1 MSGEFQRQNVPM
13 ERERSSTSGRFST
26 SGKMTPTILGVF
38 CAGLLVAGYERGHG
52 HLGRLKARVNPQV
65 APIVGSPGPG
75 GQPPVRL
82 SRTATA
88 IGTQAEF
95 LSVTLLPGRGM
106 NVFQISAL
114 VPGRGEV
121 ELLASPALADADAV
135 FTGTGADADGAAST
149 TVGGAFL
156 APWAG
161 RLTGAFVQGAL
172 QTTWQDKTVSFPA
185 EAPEQP
191 HSVEG
196 LLLKRGADAV
206 QTSNLYDGQAAE
218 AVFHAGSFDG
228 HWPSTVD
235 LTVRVELTAN
245 IVDMTVT
252 ARNTGT
258 QPTPFGLGWQ
268 PLFAIPARDRAGI
281 TLRLPSQQVVD
292 VDRATQRPTGKM
304 DSVAGTALDYAH
316 GAPLAKGPVDATYT
330 GMGASPLAEIDNGP
344 ENFSLSIMAMSP
356 SIQGLRL
363 IVPAN
368 KPWVSLGP
376 MTNLDDPLGTAWQRT
391 SGGLTVLAPGDS
403 LQWKVRLAISVL
415 GTGQTG
421 HPAAKPAH

>member
-1 MSGEFQRQNVPM
+1 
-13 ERERSSTSGRFST
+13 
-26 SGKMTPTILGVF
+26 
-38 CAGLLVAGYERGHG
+38 
-52 HLGRLKARVNPQV
+52 
-65 APIVGSPGPG
+65 
-75 GQPPVRL
+75 
-82 SRTATA
+82 
-88 IGTQAEF
+88 
-95 LSVTLLPGRGM
+95 M

-114 VPGRGEV
+114 IPGRGEV
-121 ELLASPALADADAV
+121 ELLAPPALADAEAV
-135 FTGTGADADGAAST
+135 FTGAGADLDGAAST

-161 RLTGAFVQGAL
+161 RLTGTSIPGGL
-172 QTTWQDKTVSFPA
+172 QTTWQDKTLSFPA
-185 EAPEQP
+185 EAPGQTR
-191 HSVEG
+191 SVEG

-206 QTSNLYDGQAAE
+206 QTFNLEDGQAAE

-235 LTVRVELTAN
+235 LTLHVELTAKT
-245 IVDMTVT
+245 VDMTVT

-258 QPTPFGLGWQ
+258 QPTPMGLGWQ
-268 PLFAIPARDRAGI
+268 PLFALPSGDRSGI

-304 DSVAGTALDYAH
+304 DSVAGTALDYSR
-316 GAPLAKGPVDATYT
+316 GAPLAQGPVDATYT
-330 GMGASPLAEIDNGP
+330 GMGASPVAEIDNGP
-344 ENFSLSIMAMSP
+344 ENFALSIMAMSP
-356 SIQGLRL
+356 SIQSLRL
-363 IVPAN
+363 VVPAN
-368 KPWVSLGP
+368 KPWVSIGP

-421 HPAAKPAH
+421 HSAAQAAH